1 MRFHAG
7 ELAVQRAMGQAEIA
21 ERVGRSVRPDI
32 PAVAADFL
40 AAQRF
45 LVLAG
50 TARDGAVWASML
62 TGPPGFAHTADEHT
76 VLIDTRPD
84 PDDPLAPALTTA
96 APIGLIALQ
105 PQRRRRMRINGD
117 AEPHGSGLRVTTQQV
132 YSNCPKYIARRDVLA
147 HRPAPPQPLRRRPD
161 LNPAALTAI
170 AAADTFFIASTDPA
184 GRADASH
191 RGGDPGFLRALSPT
205 RLRWPDYRGNS
216 MFMTLGNLATQPRCG
231 LLVPDWTT
239 GGTLQLTGTATIN
252 TDPATFAPGAQS
264 SIDFTITEVVTRP
277 RGPLR
282 WGPPDPSPA
291 NPPVAGTGIPFEAG
305 LPDGQLGRISP
316 R

>member
-1 MRFHAG
+1 MLFHPG

-21 ERVGRSVRPDI
+21 EHVGRSIRPDI

-45 LVLAG
+45 LVLAA
-50 TARDGAVWASML
+50 TAPDGAVWASML

-84 PDDPLAPALTTA
+84 PADPIAAALTTA

-105 PQRRRRMRINGD
+105 PQRRRRMRINGT
-117 AEPHGSGLRVTTQQV
+117 AEPHGAGLRITTEQV
-132 YSNCPKYIARRDVLA
+132 YSNCPKYIARRDPA
-147 HRPAPPQPLRRRPD
+147 SYHPTPARPPHRRPD
-161 LNPAALTAI
+161 LDPAMRAAV

-191 RGGDPGFLRALSPT
+191 RGGDPGFLQVLSPT
-205 RLRWPDYRGNS
+205 LLRWPDYRGNS
-216 MFMTLGNLATQPRCG
+216 LFMTLGNVVTQPRCG

-239 GGTLQLTGTATIN
+239 GGTLQLTGTARVN
-252 TDPATFAPGAQS
+252 PDPATFAPGAQS
-264 SIDFTITEVVTRP
+264 ALDFTVTGVVARP
-277 RGPLR
+277 EGPLR

-291 NPPVAGTGIPFEAG
+291 NPPVEGNRSSG
-305 LPDGQLGRISP
+305 
-316 R
+316 